1 MHTMKIFAVY
11 DRKAA
16 YYLPTFQARTEVD
29 AIRSFTDAIMG
40 GETPLAKYPA
50 DYDLILLADMDTET
64 GQITPRWPVNLI
76 TNGYTA
82 YDLALKERGRYAK
95 ALDGRQMDLEEM
107 LAEES

>member
-1 MHTMKIFAVY
+1 MHQMHIFAVY

-40 GETPLAKYPA
+40 GETPLSKYPA
-50 DYDLILLADMDTET
+50 DYDLVRVASMDTES
-64 GQITPRWPVNLI
+64 GRVTPAWPVDLI

-95 ALDGRQMDLEEM
+95 ALNSQVDIEE
-107 LAEES
+107 LIAEQS